1 MLQVNNEWV
10 YEDLDTENVI
20 ELLET
25 LRRGED
31 PKRGPQI
38 DRNGCEGPEG
48 RTSLFDYDQSRQVIT
63 RDFTA
68 AKKEWEEQQNA

>member
-10 YEDLDTENVI
+10 YEDLNEENMI

-25 LRRGED
+25 FRRGEV

-48 RTSLFDYDQSRQVIT
+48 RTSLKDFDQGKAIHV
-63 RDFTA
+63 RDFA
-68 AKKEWEEQQNA
+68 GAKAEWEANNAK

>member
-10 YEDLDTENVI
+10 YEDLDTDNI
-20 ELLET
+20 IDILET
-25 LRRGED
+25 FKAGKE

-48 RTSLFDYDQSRQVIT
+48 RTTLVENDQTTHVFT
-63 RDFTA
+63 RDFSA
-68 AKKEWEEQQNA
+68 AKKEWEEQNAN